1 MTRIKTIWGEIEL
14 IASSVEMLCINGFC
28 IPLDKK
34 EEYVDQIPTPKEDIV
49 KTVIEEMLKKNDFV
63 EGKELKFEIN
73 CVKEDYGQ
81 EIVAFW
87 KISFKMIKGYKPK
100 SRKLRLLKLCYVNS
114 KNNIPFKV
122 KGPDVSIKVGKQW
135 VVVPIPTH
143 SVLESEKLSV
153 TFSFLGCYLKGMYE

>member
-1 MTRIKTIWGEIEL
+1 MTRIKTVWGEIEL

-63 EGKELKFEIN
+63 EEKELKFEIN

-87 KISFKMIKGYKPK
+87 KIVFKMIKGYKPK
-100 SRKLRLLKLCYVNS
+100 SRKLRLLKLRYANS

-122 KGPDVSIKVGKQW
+122 KGPDVSIKVGKQ
-135 VVVPIPTH
+135 
-143 SVLESEKLSV
+143 
-153 TFSFLGCYLKGMYE
+153 

>member
-81 EIVAFW
+81 EIAAFW
-87 KISFKMIKGYKPK
+87 RISFKMIKGYKSK
-100 SRKLRLLKLCYVNS
+100 SRKLRLVKLRYANS
-114 KNNIPFKV
+114 KENIPFKIEGV
-122 KGPDVSIKVGKQW
+122 DVSIRIGKKW
-135 VVVPIPTH
+135 VVVPILTN
-143 SVLESEKLSV
+143 SMVKSEKLSV
-153 TFSFLGCYLKGMYE
+153 TFGFLGCSLEGTYS